1 MHARVSKD
9 EDEPVPSPSCFETH
23 RSALAC
29 GRTYARAR
37 CAAPQHEGSGGRAF
51 WRDKAN
57 TRMGAWSERRTNLRV
72 QKKGADEGSL
82 FPACSLQGT
91 SQLERVYGNRAHK
104 LPAGAA
110 QTHPIAAAL
119 AGRAAAAGAG
129 KSSVIK
135 ARLMVA
141 WRVAEV
147 IFAPNRSV
155 T

>member
-1 MHARVSKD
+1 
-9 EDEPVPSPSCFETH
+9 
-23 RSALAC
+23 
-29 GRTYARAR
+29 
-37 CAAPQHEGSGGRAF
+37 
-51 WRDKAN
+51 
-57 TRMGAWSERRTNLRV
+57 MGAWSERRTNLRV